1 MERPPLSP
9 EQLLAF
15 KAEGVVVC
23 RGLVPKS
30 TTARWRE
37 QIWSTLEADP
47 DDPSTYAA
55 AQGHPRLRG
64 AGSEARPVASPALC
78 ELSQVQA
85 IVEQLC
91 DDKMKNVSV
100 RRPLC
105 AHDDVGLTDAL
116 PGTLGCSRTRS

>member
-1 MERPPLSP
+1 MAWPLSGP
-9 EQLLAF
+9 
-15 KAEGVVVC
+15 
-23 RGLVPKS
+23 
-30 TTARWRE
+30 
-37 QIWSTLEADP
+37 
-47 DDPSTYAA
+47 YAA

-78 ELSQVQA
+78 ELPQVQA

-105 AHDDVGLTDAL
+105 DGHA
-116 PGTLGCSRTRS
+116 RT